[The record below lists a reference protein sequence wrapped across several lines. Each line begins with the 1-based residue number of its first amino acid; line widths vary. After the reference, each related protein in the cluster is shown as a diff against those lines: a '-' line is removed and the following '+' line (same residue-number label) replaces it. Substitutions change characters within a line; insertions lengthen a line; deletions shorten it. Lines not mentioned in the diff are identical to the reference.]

1 MDVLLHERS
10 DDFERLVCYDSRP
23 HVESEPYVAEV
34 ILRVEGAVQHAILRY
49 PDEPSCDQLHAD
61 VVEHGIR
68 SSRPYQPG
76 QYCDGSVTPGAVAL
90 FVDFCHAKGV
100 DPTGIYRAAYPEREA
115 PTSWTDDVQAAEW
128 QGVAYPEAWT
138 DEAAA
143 RMLESLH
150 AVNLHALAEAI
161 EYETGIRRACLF
173 S

>member
-1 MDVLLHERS
+1 
-10 DDFERLVCYDSRP
+10 
-23 HVESEPYVAEV
+23 
-34 ILRVEGAVQHAILRY
+34 
-49 PDEPSCDQLHAD
+49 
-61 VVEHGIR
+61 
-68 SSRPYQPG
+68 
-76 QYCDGSVTPGAVAL
+76 VTPGAVAL
-90 FVDFCHAKGV
+90 FVDFCNAKGI
-100 DPTGIYRAAYPEREA
+100 DPTAIYRAAYPEREA